1 MDIKERITLLRK
13 ELNEANYNYYNLD
26 NPTMD
31 DYDYDMKMEEL
42 IGLEKEHPEMF
53 DINSPTQRVG
63 GEADNS
69 FDSVTHTVQ
78 MASLKDVFSL
88 DEAGAFIDNIS
99 GTREDTE
106 YVIEPKIDGLSVSL
120 EYTNGVFTRGSTR
133 GDGFVG
139 EDVTANLKT
148 IKSIPMKL
156 NESIPFLEVR
166 GEVFMPRRSF
176 EELTR
181 KQEKNGEQTFKNPR
195 NAAAGSL
202 RQKSS
207 KVTAARKLDIFV
219 FNVQR
224 IDGKELFTHEE
235 SLFYLKN
242 QGFKVIP
249 DYVKVSN
256 KNAVC
261 DHINHI
267 GEMRNKYSFDI
278 DGAVIKVNDFSQRT
292 ALGETSKFP
301 KWAVAFKYPPEEK
314 STILRRIEV
323 NVGRTGA
330 ITPVAVFDTIKLA
343 GTEVSRAV
351 LHNQEFI
358 SEKDIRVGDKILV
371 RKAGEIIPE
380 VISSLEH
387 EENSVKYTL
396 PEYCPV
402 CGTRAVRYEDEAVL
416 RCPNIECPAQQF
428 RNIIHFA
435 SKGAM
440 DIEGMGPAVI
450 NALLESGKIKTAAD
464 IYKLRK
470 EDIVSLERMG
480 DKSADN
486 LMNAIEKSKN
496 SPLDRVIYAV
506 GIRNIGERAAKLL
519 CDKFSDIDSIINA
532 SAEEI
537 ASIEGFGDV
546 MSKNVKKAFE
556 EDHFLDL
563 IGKLRKYG
571 VKMEYEKK
579 DVNSNNNFSG
589 KVFVLTGTLPTL
601 KRSEAKALIEN
612 AGGKVSSSV
621 SKKTD
626 YVVAG
631 EDAGSKLT
639 KATEFEITIISE
651 SELLEMLK

>member
-1 MDIKERITLLRK
+1 MDIKEKITLLRK

-42 IGLEKEHPEMF
+42 ISLEKEHPEMF

-69 FDSVTHTVQ
+69 FDSVTHAVQ
-78 MASLKDVFSL
+78 MASLKDVFSQ
-88 DEAGAFIDNIS
+88 DEAGAFIDNVS
-99 GTREDTE
+99 QNAKNAE

-120 EYTNGVFTRGSTR
+120 EYTNGIFTRGSTR

-181 KQEKNGEQTFKNPR
+181 KQEENGEQTFKNPR

-207 KVTAARKLDIFV
+207 KVTASRKLDIFV
-219 FNVQR
+219 FNIQR
-224 IDGKELFTHEE
+224 IEGKEISTHEE
-235 SLFYLKN
+235 SLLYLKN

-249 DYVKVSN
+249 DYVKVSD
-256 KNAVC
+256 KNAAYE
-261 DHINHI
+261 HINHI
-267 GEMRNKYSFDI
+267 GEMRNVYPFDI
-278 DGAVIKVNDFSQRT
+278 DGAVIKVNDFSLR
-292 ALGETSKFP
+292 ASLGETSKFP

-314 STILRRIEV
+314 STILRKIEV

-330 ITPVAVFDTIKLA
+330 ITPVAIFDTIKLA

-402 CGTRAVRYEDEAVL
+402 CGTKAVRYEDEAVL

-435 SKGAM
+435 SKSAM

-450 NALLESGKIKTAAD
+450 NSLLETGKIQTAAD
-464 IYKLRK
+464 IYKLEK
-470 EDIVSLERMG
+470 EDLISLERMG

-486 LMNAIEKSKN
+486 LIKAIEKSKDA
-496 SPLDRVIYAV
+496 PLNRVIYAM

-519 CDKFSDIDSIINA
+519 CDKFTDIDSIINA

-556 EDHFLDL
+556 ETHFLDL
-563 IGKLRKYG
+563 VGKLKEYG
-571 VKMEYEKK
+571 VKMEYEKNTAS
-579 DVNSNNNFSG
+579 DSLSG
-589 KVFVLTGTLPTL
+589 KIFVLTGTLPTL

-621 SKKTD
+621 SSKTN

-639 KATEFEITIISE
+639 KAMELSIDIISE
-651 SELLEMLK
+651 SELLEMLRNR